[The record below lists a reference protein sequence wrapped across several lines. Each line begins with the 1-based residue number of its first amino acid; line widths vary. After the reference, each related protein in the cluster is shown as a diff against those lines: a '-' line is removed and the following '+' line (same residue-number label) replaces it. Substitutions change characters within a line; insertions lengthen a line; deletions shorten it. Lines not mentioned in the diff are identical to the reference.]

1 MSKWRLY
8 RHNRFG
14 HIFWG
19 FSKGSKAM
27 NGLSRET
34 RLQIML
40 NEEELAA
47 IDDWRFKQR
56 MPSRA
61 AAIRQL
67 LNIALRVQQKE
78 GPGKPMR
85 SQDYGVFDADEIE

>member
-1 MSKWRLY
+1 
-8 RHNRFG
+8 
-14 HIFWG
+14 
-19 FSKGSKAM
+19 M

-61 AAIRQL
+61 AAIRHL
-67 LNIALRVQQKE
+67 LNIALRIQQKD
-78 GPGKPMR
+78 GQVKRMR

>member
-1 MSKWRLY
+1 
-8 RHNRFG
+8 
-14 HIFWG
+14 
-19 FSKGSKAM
+19 M

-47 IDDWRFKQR
+47 IDDWRFEQR

-61 AAIRQL
+61 AAIRHL
-67 LNIALRVQQKE
+67 LNIALKVRKD
-78 GPGKPMR
+78 GGHAKLLR
-85 SQDYGVFDADEIE
+85 SQDYGLLDGEQDE

>member
-1 MSKWRLY
+1 
-8 RHNRFG
+8 
-14 HIFWG
+14 
-19 FSKGSKAM
+19 M

-40 NEEELAA
+40 SDEELEA
-47 IDDWRFKQR
+47 IDDWRFQQR

-67 LNIALRVQQKE
+67 LNVGLRVKQEE
-78 GPGKPMR
+78 GAVKPMR
-85 SQDYGVFDADEIE
+85 SQDYGLLGSEEEG

>member
-1 MSKWRLY
+1 
-8 RHNRFG
+8 
-14 HIFWG
+14 
-19 FSKGSKAM
+19 M

-40 NEEELAA
+40 SDEELAA
-47 IDDWRFKQR
+47 IDNWRFQQR

-67 LNIALRVQQKE
+67 LNIGLRVKSKE
-78 GPGKPMR
+78 GAVKPLR
-85 SQDYGVFDADEIE
+85 SQDYGLLGPGDNGEE

>member
-1 MSKWRLY
+1 MS
-8 RHNRFG
+8 
-14 HIFWG
+14 
-19 FSKGSKAM
+19 
-27 NGLSRET
+27 GLSRET

-47 IDDWRFKQR
+47 IDDWRFQQR

-67 LNIALRVQQKE
+67 LNIALKVRKD
-78 GPGKPMR
+78 GGHAKPLR
-85 SQDYGVFDADEIE
+85 SQDYGLLDGGSDRDDWRLARIVIA

>member
-1 MSKWRLY
+1 
-8 RHNRFG
+8 
-14 HIFWG
+14 
-19 FSKGSKAM
+19 M

-40 NEEELAA
+40 SDEELAA
-47 IDDWRFKQR
+47 IDDWRFQQR

-67 LNIALRVQQKE
+67 LNVGLHVKQEE
-78 GPGKPMR
+78 GAVKPLR
-85 SQDYGVFDADEIE
+85 SQDYGLLDFEEN

>member
-1 MSKWRLY
+1 
-8 RHNRFG
+8 
-14 HIFWG
+14 
-19 FSKGSKAM
+19 
-27 NGLSRET
+27 
-34 RLQIML
+34 ML

-67 LNIALRVQQKE
+67 LNIALRIQQKD
-78 GPGKPMR
+78 GQVKRMR

>member
-1 MSKWRLY
+1 
-8 RHNRFG
+8 
-14 HIFWG
+14 
-19 FSKGSKAM
+19 M

-40 NEEELAA
+40 SEEELAA

-78 GPGKPMR
+78 SQGKPMR
-85 SQDYGVFDADEIE
+85 SQDYGLLNADDVE

>member
-1 MSKWRLY
+1 M
-8 RHNRFG
+8 
-14 HIFWG
+14 
-19 FSKGSKAM
+19 M

-61 AAIRQL
+61 AAIRHL
-67 LNIALRVQQKE
+67 LNIALRIQQKD
-78 GPGKPMR
+78 GQVKRMR

>member
-1 MSKWRLY
+1 MV
-8 RHNRFG
+8 
-14 HIFWG
+14 
-19 FSKGSKAM
+19 

-67 LNIALRVQQKE
+67 LNIALRVQQKD
-78 GPGKPMR
+78 GQVKPMR

>member
-1 MSKWRLY
+1 
-8 RHNRFG
+8 
-14 HIFWG
+14 
-19 FSKGSKAM
+19 M

-40 NEEELAA
+40 SDEDLAA
-47 IDDWRFKQR
+47 IDDWRFQQR

-67 LNIALRVQQKE
+67 LNIGLRIQQDQVAV
-78 GPGKPMR
+78 KPLR
-85 SQDYGVFDADEIE
+85 SQDYGLLNSDDERESQG

>member
-1 MSKWRLY
+1 
-8 RHNRFG
+8 
-14 HIFWG
+14 
-19 FSKGSKAM
+19 M

-67 LNIALRVQQKE
+67 LNIALRVQQKDSE
-78 GPGKPMR
+78 GKT
-85 SQDYGVFDADEIE
+85 DEISRLRALRRRRVE

>member
-1 MSKWRLY
+1 
-8 RHNRFG
+8 
-14 HIFWG
+14 
-19 FSKGSKAM
+19 M

-40 NEEELAA
+40 SDEELAA
-47 IDDWRFKQR
+47 IDDWRFQQR

-67 LNIALRVQQKE
+67 LNAGLRVKQEE
-78 GPGKPMR
+78 GAVKPMR
-85 SQDYGVFDADEIE
+85 SQDYGLLHSEEE

>member
-1 MSKWRLY
+1 
-8 RHNRFG
+8 
-14 HIFWG
+14 
-19 FSKGSKAM
+19 M
-27 NGLSRET
+27 NGLARET

-40 NEEELAA
+40 DDEELSA

-67 LNIALRVQQKE
+67 LRLGLQVEAGEADNRPLRS
-78 GPGKPMR
+78 R
-85 SQDYGVFDADEIE
+85 SFGVLRKVDGDGSEA

>member
-1 MSKWRLY
+1 M
-8 RHNRFG
+8 
-14 HIFWG
+14 
-19 FSKGSKAM
+19 M

-67 LNIALRVQQKE
+67 LNIALRTQQKDVQV
-78 GPGKPMR
+78 KRMR

>member
-1 MSKWRLY
+1 MS
-8 RHNRFG
+8 
-14 HIFWG
+14 
-19 FSKGSKAM
+19 
-27 NGLSRET
+27 GLSRET

-47 IDDWRFKQR
+47 IDDWRFEQR

-67 LNIALRVQQKE
+67 LNIALKVRKD
-78 GPGKPMR
+78 GGHSKPLR
-85 SQDYGVFDADEIE
+85 SQDYGLLDDGAEQDK

>member
-1 MSKWRLY
+1 
-8 RHNRFG
+8 
-14 HIFWG
+14 
-19 FSKGSKAM
+19 M

-40 NEEELAA
+40 SDEELEA
-47 IDDWRFKQR
+47 IDNWRFQQR

-67 LNIALRVQQKE
+67 LNVGLRVKQLE
-78 GPGKPMR
+78 GAVKPLR
-85 SQDYGVFDADEIE
+85 SQDYGLLGSDDQGEG